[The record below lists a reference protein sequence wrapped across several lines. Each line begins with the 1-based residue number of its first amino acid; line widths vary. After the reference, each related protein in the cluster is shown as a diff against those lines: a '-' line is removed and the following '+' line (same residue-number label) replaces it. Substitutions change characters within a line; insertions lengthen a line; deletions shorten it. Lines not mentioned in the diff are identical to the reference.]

1 MREDEEEGRKR
12 GVRGGVRE
20 GGERGRGERGE
31 KERDILSSRTKL
43 LIVISGDH
51 VLQQGSIVT
60 EKLFF
65 GSCKRCPT
73 CNVY

>member
-1 MREDEEEGRKR
+1 M
-12 GVRGGVRE
+12 RE
-20 GGERGRGERGE
+20 GGERKEEERGE
-31 KERDILSSRTKL
+31 KERDILSSGTKM

-65 GSCKRCPT
+65 SSCKRCPT